1 MCLFENRIHEHLDIN
16 LFKDEESD
24 KMSAESAPVQRMSG
38 GESTNSPVPSSSY
51 SLIIDTEY
59 VFISQVQLLF

>member
-1 MCLFENRIHEHLDIN
+1 MCLFKNRIHVHLDIN
-16 LFKDEESD
+16 LFKDKESD

-51 SLIIDTEY
+51 
-59 VFISQVQLLF
+59 FFNH

>member
-1 MCLFENRIHEHLDIN
+1 MCLFKNEICEHLNIN

-24 KMSAESAPVQRMSG
+24 KMSAGSAPVQRTSG
-38 GESTNSPVPSSSY
+38 GESTNSPVPSGSY
-51 SLIIDTEY
+51 SLIFDAEY